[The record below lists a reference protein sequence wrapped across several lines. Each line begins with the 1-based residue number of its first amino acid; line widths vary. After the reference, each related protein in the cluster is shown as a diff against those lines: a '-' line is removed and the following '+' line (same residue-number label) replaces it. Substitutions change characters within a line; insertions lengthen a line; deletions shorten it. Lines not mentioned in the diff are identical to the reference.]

1 MSRCPGNALALSG
14 AMTTERTMMDITD
27 PRADRETLRAH
38 STPDPEQTPTPPTIP
53 VPDDVPDPAHAPVEE
68 PVIPDPPIR
77 AQ

>member
-1 MSRCPGNALALSG
+1 MERNDPHGEHG
-14 AMTTERTMMDITD
+14 A
-27 PRADRETLRAH
+27 LRAH

-68 PVIPDPPIR
+68 PSIPEPPIR

>member
-1 MSRCPGNALALSG
+1 METN
-14 AMTTERTMMDITD
+14 D
-27 PRADRETLRAH
+27 PRERPPLGAPLHAH

-68 PVIPDPPIR
+68 PVIPEPPIR